1 MRLTIWNNPVTAPVL
16 EGLKDAFGDSVSGAP
31 RDQVLA
37 DLKSGLTDVAL
48 IPTDVAFSSSD
59 EFDLLPAVAISS
71 WNNPFAWLKVETG
84 LSVKELKILH
94 SEEGKLSALLSAIV
108 LKEHYGISAALSE
121 QDEMPAGMRDYEILS
136 VEDGGDVEAVKDSI
150 LLDLGQEWF
159 EMANY
164 PFVWALFAMRKGE
177 ADSATIEAI
186 RDAVISIDLNRVGL
200 VSRWKDD
207 VVMESYFLNDLRLRL
222 DDLAV
227 ASLVEL
233 SEHLYYVGATTD
245 LQPVVFASLPD
256 EAAGE
261 KPS

>member
-1 MRLTIWNNPVTAPVL
+1 MTAPVL
-16 EGLKDAFGDSVSGAP
+16 EGLKNVFGESVSSAT
-31 RDQVLA
+31 RDEVLA
-37 DLKSGLTDVAL
+37 DLKSGLADVAL

-59 EFDLLPAVAISS
+59 DFDLLPAVAISS

-84 LSVKELKILH
+84 LSTKSLKIIH
-94 SEEGKLSALLSAIV
+94 TEDGKLSALLSAIV
-108 LKEHYGISAALSE
+108 LKEHYAIGATLSQ
-121 QDEMPAGMRDYEILS
+121 QDEMPAEMQNYEILS
-136 VEDGGDVEAVKDSI
+136 VEDGGDAEAHTDPV

-177 ADSATIEAI
+177 ADNATIEAI
-186 RDAVISIDLNRVGL
+186 RDAVISIDLNRVEL

-245 LQPVVFASLPD
+245 LQPVVFVSLPD
-256 EAAGE
+256 ESAEE

>member
-16 EGLKDAFGDSVSGAP
+16 EGLKNVFGESVSSAT
-31 RDQVLA
+31 RDEVLA
-37 DLKSGLTDVAL
+37 DLKSGLADVAL

-59 EFDLLPAVAISS
+59 DFDLLPAVAISS

-84 LSVKELKILH
+84 LSTKSLKIIH
-94 SEEGKLSALLSAIV
+94 TEDGKLSALLSAIV
-108 LKEHYGISAALSE
+108 LKEHYAIGATLSQ
-121 QDEMPAGMRDYEILS
+121 QDEMPAEMQNYEILS
-136 VEDGGDVEAVKDSI
+136 VEDGGDAEAHTDPV
-150 LLDLGQEWF
+150 LLDLGQDGF
-159 EMANY
+159 EMA
-164 PFVWALFAMRKGE
+164 KGE
-177 ADSATIEAI
+177 ADNATIEAI
-186 RDAVISIDLNRVGL
+186 RDAVISIDLNRVEL

-245 LQPVVFASLPD
+245 LQPVVFVSLPD
-256 EAAGE
+256 ESAEE

>member
-1 MRLTIWNNPVTAPVL
+1 MRISIWNNPVTTPVL
-16 EGLKDAFGDSVSGAP
+16 EGLKDAFGDSVSGAT
-31 RDQVLA
+31 RNQVLV
-37 DLKSGLTDVAL
+37 DLKSGLSDVAL
-48 IPTDVAFSSSD
+48 IPTDIALSSSD

-84 LSVKELKILH
+84 LSTKALKIIH
-94 SEEGKLSALLSAIV
+94 SDDGKLSAYLSAIV
-108 LKEHYGISAALSE
+108 LKEHYGISATLSK
-121 QDEMPAGMRDYEILS
+121 QDEMPQGMRDYEILS
-136 VEDGGDVEAVKDSI
+136 VADVSDVEAVTDPVT
-150 LLDLGQEWF
+150 LDLGQEWF

-164 PFVWALFAMRKGE
+164 PFVWALFATRKGE

-186 RDAVISIDLNRVGL
+186 RDAIIFIDLNRIEL
-200 VSRWKDD
+200 ASKWKDD
-207 VVMESYFLNDLRLRL
+207 AVMESYFLNDLRLRL

-245 LQPVVFASLPD
+245 LQPVVFVSLLD
-256 EAAGE
+256 ESAEE